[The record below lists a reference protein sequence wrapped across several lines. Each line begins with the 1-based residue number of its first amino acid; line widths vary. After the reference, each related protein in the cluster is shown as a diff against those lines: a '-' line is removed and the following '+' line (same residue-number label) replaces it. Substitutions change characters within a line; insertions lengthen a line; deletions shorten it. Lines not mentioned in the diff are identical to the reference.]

1 MLYNINNKLGDLM
14 RCSDSIDILNHI
26 DNYIRRWKLW
36 KFLLF
41 NWRWRILIEY
51 AWNYLLK
58 WSYADRI
65 YRNIIFMTNVI

>member
-41 NWRWRILIEY
+41 NWRWRIL
-51 AWNYLLK
+51 
-58 WSYADRI
+58 
-65 YRNIIFMTNVI
+65 